1 MSNITK
7 TNFLFL
13 CAVLIF
19 HTGKIGLFSQNVQE
33 LDRLAEEYY
42 DKRDFSRAIET
53 WMLILDQDPYNE
65 KIQKKIERVY
75 DEKYKR
81 DVAFQKA
88 KIFSRKAK
96 KQLLINLNEKNLDEA
111 IKNFQEGKRK
121 AQEALAEFVTA
132 YRIDPLDPE
141 LQVMKEEMR
150 ELDRDIKAAE
160 AKIELDRKKREK
172 YLALLECG
180 REKMKQE
187 LFKESLECWDAL
199 LEIIPDDREGIEGK
213 RKAELALTNRLRFE
227 KVQNLLAQGKILFDE
242 KKYFDARQ
250 IYKEVLGLDPRN
262 DEAKEKIYEIDQKLE
277 EARFAEQKRLQ
288 AEGFYTAGINYLN
301 ENKFDEAEEE
311 FRNVLDL
318 VKDYKDTKKRLAE
331 IPILRK
337 EYLNK
342 LQREKIQ
349 KIERGI
355 DAGMLAYAEGRY
367 DAAIASFEEVLQL
380 DPKNELAKKQLALAK
395 DAKSIEEEEKVDE
408 NSPYFDL
415 VNVLIVSGKQLY
427 DQGNYSESRKKW
439 EKILQLFPKNKTA
452 TTYMLK
458 CLKENPVEFERFSKN
473 IVEEGKELLKT
484 KDFIRAK
491 SKFEIVK
498 SIYPNYPGIDNLLKN
513 ATVGE
518 IAKPVQL
525 ERGVTQAELN
535 AKYNLGLAYYKKG
548 GEVNIKKALEE
559 FRWVYARDPNNI
571 NALVNINKIE
581 SILRVSRGEGE
592 AKGQVVLTE
601 EQKKLVRQYYY
612 KGISYYA
619 NNEFDKAI
627 QEWRK
632 VLAIDRN
639 HENARNNIKKCLVL
653 LRK

>member
-1 MSNITK
+1 MLAI
-7 TNFLFL
+7 
-13 CAVLIF
+13 AVSQVV
-19 HTGKIGLFSQNVQE
+19 TGDLFSQSAQE

-42 DKRDFSRAIET
+42 GKRDFTRAIET
-53 WMLILDQDPYNE
+53 WMIILDQEPNNE

-75 DEKYKR
+75 EEKYRR

-88 KIFSRKAK
+88 KIYSRRAK
-96 KQLLINLNEKNLDEA
+96 KQLLVNLEEKNIDEA
-111 IKNFQEGKRK
+111 FKNFQEGKKK
-121 AQEALAEFVTA
+121 AEEALSEFVTA

-141 LQVMKEEMR
+141 MQLMKEEMR

-172 YLALLECG
+172 YLALLACG
-180 REKMKQE
+180 RENMKAE
-187 LFKESLECWDAL
+187 LFKESLECWDNL
-199 LEIIPDDREGIEGK
+199 LAIIPDDREGLEGK
-213 RKAELALTNRLRFE
+213 RKAELAITNRLRFE
-227 KVQNLLAQGKILFDE
+227 KVQNLLGQGKILLDE

-250 IYKEVLGLDPRN
+250 VYKEVLGLDPRN
-262 DEAKEKIYEIDQKLE
+262 GEARDKISEIDQKLE
-277 EARFAEQKRLQ
+277 EARYAEQKRLQ
-288 AEGFYTAGINYLN
+288 AEGFYSAGINYLN
-301 ENKFDEAEEE
+301 EYKFDSAEEE

-318 VKDYKDTKKRLAE
+318 MKDYKDTKKRLAE
-331 IPILRK
+331 IPLLRK

-355 DAGMLAYAEGRY
+355 DAGMIAYAEGRF
-367 DAAIASFEEVLQL
+367 DNAISMFEEVLQL
-380 DPKNELAKKQLALAK
+380 DPKNDLAKKQLILAK
-395 DAKSIEEEEKVDE
+395 DAKGIEEEEKVDA
-408 NSPYFDL
+408 NSPYYDL
-415 VNVLIVSGKQLY
+415 VNVLIASGKQLY
-427 DQGNYSESRKKW
+427 DAGDFKESRKKW

-458 CLKENPVEFERFSKN
+458 CLKENPEEFERFSKSL
-473 IVEEGKELLKT
+473 VEEGKDLMKT
-484 KDFIRAK
+484 KNFIRAK
-491 SKFEIVK
+491 SKFELVK
-498 SIYPNYPGIDNLLKN
+498 SIYPTYPGIDNLLRTAGAGDVARPIEKG
-513 ATVGE
+513 AT
-518 IAKPVQL
+518 L
-525 ERGVTQAELN
+525 EELN
-535 AKYNLGLAYYKKG
+535 TKYNLGLAYYKKG
-548 GEVNIKKALEE
+548 GEGNIKKALEE
-559 FRWVYARDPNNI
+559 FRWVYARDPGNV

-592 AKGQVVLTE
+592 AVGKVALTD
-601 EQKKLVRQYYY
+601 EQKRLVRQYYY